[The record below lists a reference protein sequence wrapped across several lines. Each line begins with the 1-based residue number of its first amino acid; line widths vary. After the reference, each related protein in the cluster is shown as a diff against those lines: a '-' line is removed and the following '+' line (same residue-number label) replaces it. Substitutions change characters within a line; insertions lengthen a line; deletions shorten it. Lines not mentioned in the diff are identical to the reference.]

1 MKVILVY
8 VGIGVA
14 GFNANRRPGDRE
26 GSWIGH
32 GIASIGASL
41 KSAGHEVEL
50 IDMRQL
56 SGWEEF
62 KERVANQR
70 ASIYGLSVS
79 AVDYHSALEAAN
91 TIKTAHP
98 ESKVIVGGIH
108 PSVFPDSYEN
118 ANIDTV
124 VVGEG
129 EITFVDLVEDVERK
143 NKLSARVQGK
153 KPDLDSIP
161 WADRELFN
169 YRMETRC
176 FFAPNQKTPSITM
189 IAGRGCPFH
198 CRFCQPAENAVFGLP
213 YRMRSP
219 ENVVRELQ
227 FLKKKYGFKSVT
239 FWDDTFT
246 YGKKWVMQF
255 CDLYEKENFGAT
267 VAVCSRADIVCKNE
281 GMIERLASVGVD
293 WFVIGFESGSQ
304 RILDFLRKGTTV
316 EQNVGA
322 TKICRKYGIKVF
334 GTYMYGLP
342 TETKEE
348 ALMTARMIDEVR
360 PEHSSPF
367 YFVPIPGT
375 DMYGYCEENDLIL
388 DEVKDRSIARTG
400 MFQSALKGID
410 YGYLNRLKKGYRD

>member
-14 GFNANRRPGDRE
+14 GFNASRRPGDRE

-41 KSAGHEVEL
+41 KSAGYEIEL

-62 KERVANQR
+62 KERVANQE
-70 ASIYGLSVS
+70 ASIYGLSIS
-79 AVDYHSALEAAN
+79 AVDYHSALEATN
-91 TIKTAHP
+91 IIKDVHP

-108 PSVFPDSYEN
+108 PSVFPDSYRN
-118 ANIDTV
+118 ANINTV

-129 EITFVDLVEDVERK
+129 EITFVDLVKDIERK
-143 NKLSARVQGK
+143 NELPTKIQGK

-161 WADRELFN
+161 WVDRELFN

-176 FFAPNQKTPSITM
+176 FFAPGQKVPSITM
-189 IAGRGCPFH
+189 LAGRGCPYH
-198 CRFCQPAENAVFGLP
+198 CRFCQPAENIVFGLP
-213 YRMRSP
+213 CRIRGP
-219 ENVVRELQ
+219 ENVVGELRS
-227 FLKKKYGFKSVT
+227 LKEKYEFKSIT

-246 YGKKWVMQF
+246 YRKKWVIQF
-255 CDLYEKENFGAT
+255 CDLYEKENFDAT
-267 VAVCSRADIVCKNE
+267 IAVCSRADIICKNE
-281 GMIERLASVGVD
+281 GMVERLASIGVD

-304 RILDFLRKGTTV
+304 RILDFLRKDTTV
-316 EQNVGA
+316 EQNVEA
-322 TKICRKYGIKVF
+322 AKICRKYGIKVF

-348 ALMTARMIDEVR
+348 ALMTARMIDEIR
-360 PEHSSPF
+360 SEHNSPF

-375 DMYGYCEENDLIL
+375 AIYGYCEENDLIL
-388 DEVKDRSIARTG
+388 DGVRDRSVRRTS
-400 MFQSALKGID
+400 MFQPALKGID
-410 YGYLNRLKKGYRD
+410 YNYLNGLRKGHRD